1 MVDLNENVVSAG
13 SKESCAYREGEQHFP
28 LIVDLSKNHVEEKNS
43 QTSKQESLTIVDTC
57 EVISATVGEEV
68 VIGVNQNSMKT
79 ASDSLE
85 NFLASTRPSLARNRR
100 KNVKAKRNRP
110 DVIVTS

>member
-1 MVDLNENVVSAG
+1 M
-13 SKESCAYREGEQHFP
+13 
-28 LIVDLSKNHVEEKNS
+28 LI

-100 KNVKAKRNRP
+100 KNVEAKRNRP
-110 DVIVTS
+110 DVIVTSLTTASNTSSLESKSVLSSLV